1 MKRLIYCSLLAVL
14 FALPARAA
22 DEGQVRAFAQNLA
35 NQIMDRVVL
44 AKTPA
49 PQKRAAFREVFLK
62 ATDINKIARFTL
74 GRYARS
80 MPKEQMAAFT
90 KAFTDNVILTWSDR
104 FDGYAG
110 ESIKFQGV
118 RSDKND
124 FYVTSTLDVP
134 NTENDIEVIWRI
146 NAKNDNLKLV
156 DLVVEGVSMIMSY
169 RNEYSS
175 VLQQSGGDLQ
185 TLINLLD
192 QKNEA
197 LLNATK
203 KK

>member
-1 MKRLIYCSLLAVL
+1 MKRLICVLLAVL
-14 FALPARAA
+14 FALPADAA
-22 DEGQVRAFAQNLA
+22 DEKQVQNFAQDLA
-35 NQIMDRVVL
+35 NQIMERVVL

-49 PQKRAAFREVFLK
+49 AQKRAAFREVFLK

-80 MPKEQMAAFT
+80 ASKEQLAAFT
-90 KAFTDNVILTWSDR
+90 KAFTDNVILTWADR

-110 ESIKFQGV
+110 ESVKFQST
-118 RSDKND
+118 RQDKND
-124 FYVTSTLDVP
+124 FYVTSMLDVP

-192 QKNEA
+192 QKNAA
-197 LLNATK
+197 LRAPQK
-203 KK
+203 K